1 MYCSI
6 TGINALMEAPRDY
19 SSYLLWETTV
29 GWGWGKA
36 GRLLQKNFI
45 EYYKIN
51 LGLEIW
57 VMFFQINKGGK
68 QGKKFIGYKKNVY
81 EGKQD
86 AVKE

>member
-1 MYCSI
+1 M
-6 TGINALMEAPRDY
+6 TVAY
-19 SSYLLWETTV
+19 SSYLLWEATV

-36 GRLLQKNFI
+36 GRSLQKNFI
-45 EYYKIN
+45 EYYEIN

-68 QGKKFIGYKKNVY
+68 QEKKFIGYKNNIY
-81 EGKQD
+81 ESKQD